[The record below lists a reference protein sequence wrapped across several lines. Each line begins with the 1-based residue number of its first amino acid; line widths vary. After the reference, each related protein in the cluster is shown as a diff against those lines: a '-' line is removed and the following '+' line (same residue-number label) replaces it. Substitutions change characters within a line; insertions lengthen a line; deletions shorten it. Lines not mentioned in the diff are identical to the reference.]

1 MFIGKTYTNVDYKLF
16 FSIISVAVVECVRQE
31 YLNKPLQAPLIKS
44 DLAFLKK
51 LVVGDI
57 NFNIH
62 VLASIAAGHVT
73 ESQQLPK
80 ACSDIT
86 QVCKDLCIHF

>member
-1 MFIGKTYTNVDYKLF
+1 MSQGPNLFTGKTYTNVYYKLF

-31 YLNKPLQAPLIKS
+31 YLNKPSQATLIKS

-62 VLASIAAGHVT
+62 VLASVASGHAT
-73 ESQQLPK
+73 ES
-80 ACSDIT
+80 SI
-86 QVCKDLCIHF
+86 